1 MISALRRILPLLLL
15 TAWMGPA
22 LLAQDEPAE
31 DDIPIPKTKI
41 KLQHVM
47 ATVRLYEP
55 DDRPPKAV
63 LVMGSGDGGWSA
75 WEDAVAHWLRDYG
88 VYVMGF
94 DLREYSDKDYDQARL
109 GADMATLAQEGI
121 QHGGG
126 DATTPVIY
134 GGWSMGAVQAV
145 PAAAWKDRPAN
156 LKGLMIMSA
165 DSRGRYGLRAA
176 DELGVTPK
184 GAGTFGLSDFN
195 MGMEGLRV
203 AQFHGGADFM
213 ASTAWIQTLHSPH
226 QLYIVPGAN
235 HGFDG
240 PDDGFADYLHRG
252 VDWVLGDDSAA
263 APPPDNELPFG
274 LSPLWPGAALAI
286 GLSIFFLFSRTH
298 SIRVLVW
305 AVTLMGLVDLLE
317 ALFQKPPTVLAWME
331 QWVPLGVTEKSRL
344 LLLLS
349 GLALLALARGLR
361 RRKHLAWLLVL
372 GLLSASIV
380 LHLSR
385 AFDWHHALAAAVL
398 MIPLVRWK
406 KEFVARS
413 DAPSVRM
420 AGLVT
425 VVLAL
430 GLLVYGTIGIRQYSE
445 AGKVGAA
452 LSWAD
457 CIHGATS
464 AMFMQKSELD
474 RDGGREVRGFLAT
487 LRTGSLLSSILILG
501 LLLRPVLARRHPE
514 ATDAERDRL
523 RKLIAE
529 HGSDPM
535 DNFALLPDKRCFFTP
550 EGNGVVT
557 YALWRKYAVA
567 LADPIC
573 PPESRAKAI
582 ADFATFCGN
591 QDWKPIFYCAHV
603 ANRPLYEEE
612 NFVTFKVGEDARL
625 DVSEFKLDG
634 GKFQNLRTARNKA
647 RKGGLTF
654 QWYDAT
660 PQPDHGLE
668 AQLTLISQDWLAH
681 KHGGEMTFDLG
692 SFSIESIRNHGVAIV
707 RNTEGRIE
715 TFATWLPYKQ
725 GQGRC

>member
-1 MISALRRILPLLLL
+1 
-15 TAWMGPA
+15 
-22 LLAQDEPAE
+22 
-31 DDIPIPKTKI
+31 
-41 KLQHVM
+41 
-47 ATVRLYEP
+47 
-55 DDRPPKAV
+55 
-63 LVMGSGDGGWSA
+63 
-75 WEDAVAHWLRDYG
+75 
-88 VYVMGF
+88 
-94 DLREYSDKDYDQARL
+94 
-109 GADMATLAQEGI
+109 
-121 QHGGG
+121 
-126 DATTPVIY
+126 
-134 GGWSMGAVQAV
+134 
-145 PAAAWKDRPAN
+145 
-156 LKGLMIMSA
+156 
-165 DSRGRYGLRAA
+165 
-176 DELGVTPK
+176 
-184 GAGTFGLSDFN
+184 
-195 MGMEGLRV
+195 
-203 AQFHGGADFM
+203 
-213 ASTAWIQTLHSPH
+213 
-226 QLYIVPGAN
+226 
-235 HGFDG
+235 
-240 PDDGFADYLHRG
+240 
-252 VDWVLGDDSAA
+252 
-263 APPPDNELPFG
+263 
-274 LSPLWPGAALAI
+274 
-286 GLSIFFLFSRTH
+286 
-298 SIRVLVW
+298 
-305 AVTLMGLVDLLE
+305 
-317 ALFQKPPTVLAWME
+317 
-331 QWVPLGVTEKSRL
+331 
-344 LLLLS
+344 
-349 GLALLALARGLR
+349 
-361 RRKHLAWLLVL
+361 
-372 GLLSASIV
+372 
-380 LHLSR
+380 
-385 AFDWHHALAAAVL
+385 
-398 MIPLVRWK
+398 
-406 KEFVARS
+406 
-413 DAPSVRM
+413 
-420 AGLVT
+420 
-425 VVLAL
+425 
-430 GLLVYGTIGIRQYSE
+430 E
-445 AGKVGAA
+445 AGNVGAA

-523 RKLIAE
+523 RKLISE

-535 DNFALLPDKRCFFTP
+535 DNFALLPDKCCFFTP

-603 ANRPLYEEE
+603 ANRTLYEEE

-725 GQGRC
+725 GQGRCLDLMRGRPEARDVLDFLIVEAMDHFKALGVEEVSLGNAPLANVNAEEGLECRKERAVQFLFDNFDKFYGYKSLFNFKKKYQPEWQGRYLAYPPGVGLAMAGLAIAGVHLPKGFMGLVRS